1 MENLLSIPF
10 NKSASLSKSPSCV
23 VQQLLYV
30 YFAGRWNPSLSITMS
45 EEEVLGSAYQKLRG
59 YKPTNCVNAG
69 KTSSYEKAR
78 DFINENKERNCCNV
92 ERDKSVQEWQLP
104 HDKQKV
110 LIMKADSGT
119 TLYYHD
125 DLLGSEDFPH

>member
-10 NKSASLSKSPSCV
+10 NKCASLSKSPSCV

-30 YFAGRWNPSLSITMS
+30 YFAGRWNSSLSITMS
-45 EEEVLGSAYQKLRG
+45 EEEVLGSVYQKLRG
-59 YKPTNCVNAG
+59 YKPTNCVNEG

-78 DFINENKERNCCNV
+78 NFINKNKERNCCNV